1 MKMCRFSI
9 APLESHTSVLNKCA
23 QPRGCCFCS
32 CLASVLGWSRL
43 ELFHLLLLNEYMDS
57 QFPAL
62 KTHTHTNTP
71 ACTFWHFGHSRV
83 RVWLGEVVLSLI
95 SVVFPVC
102 VMRLESLSAEEGVT
116 AGEKRGTAIRAFLKA
131 SSDTSR
137 PPAGMR
143 VHPHKHA
150 RAHFFYS
157 GYTAPLVPPRPAHCH
172 SNGSLETAGGG
183 TRRTQDGVSHSAA
196 LCVCV

>member
-1 MKMCRFSI
+1 M
-9 APLESHTSVLNKCA
+9 
-23 QPRGCCFCS
+23 
-32 CLASVLGWSRL
+32 
-43 ELFHLLLLNEYMDS
+43 
-57 QFPAL
+57 
-62 KTHTHTNTP
+62 
-71 ACTFWHFGHSRV
+71 
-83 RVWLGEVVLSLI
+83 LSLI

-150 RAHFFYS
+150 RTHFFLFRIYS
-157 GYTAPLVPPRPAHCH
+157 PARTAEAR
-172 SNGSLETAGGG
+172 SLP
-183 TRRTQDGVSHSAA
+183 Q
-196 LCVCV
+196 

>member
-1 MKMCRFSI
+1 M
-9 APLESHTSVLNKCA
+9 
-23 QPRGCCFCS
+23 
-32 CLASVLGWSRL
+32 
-43 ELFHLLLLNEYMDS
+43 
-57 QFPAL
+57 
-62 KTHTHTNTP
+62 
-71 ACTFWHFGHSRV
+71 
-83 RVWLGEVVLSLI
+83 LSLI

-116 AGEKRGTAIRAFLKA
+116 AGERRGTAIRAFLKA

-137 PPAGMR
+137 PPAGTR
-143 VHPHKHA
+143 AHTHKHA
-150 RAHFFYS
+150 RTHFFYS

-183 TRRTQDGVSHSAA
+183 TRRTQDGVSHGAA

>member
-1 MKMCRFSI
+1 M
-9 APLESHTSVLNKCA
+9 
-23 QPRGCCFCS
+23 
-32 CLASVLGWSRL
+32 
-43 ELFHLLLLNEYMDS
+43 
-57 QFPAL
+57 
-62 KTHTHTNTP
+62 
-71 ACTFWHFGHSRV
+71 
-83 RVWLGEVVLSLI
+83 LSLI